1 MFQAVLPELVQLG
14 PDHIA
19 ELTLAYIQQQ
29 QKTDLDHHHW
39 SSRIRS
45 DLKS

>member
-29 QKTDLDHHHW
+29 QKQTWIIIIGHLGF
-39 SSRIRS
+39 SRT
-45 DLKS
+45 